1 MKDAITLNQF
11 RNPAN
16 PKAHYE
22 TTAREIYSALD
33 GKIDYF
39 VAGAGSGGTY
49 SGIMRYFKEKDED
62 ITGVL
67 ADPIGS
73 TMGGGEHGDYNIEGI
88 GNDFIPDTMEMK
100 YVDKVIKISDD
111 DSFSASRLLA
121 KKEGIFAGSSS
132 GGALSAAL
140 KLAAELGEKRANIVV
155 LFPDRG
161 DRYFSKGLYE

>member
-1 MKDAITLNQF
+1 
-11 RNPAN
+11 
-16 PKAHYE
+16 
-22 TTAREIYSALD
+22 
-33 GKIDYF
+33 
-39 VAGAGSGGTY
+39 
-49 SGIMRYFKEKDED
+49 MRYFKEKDED

-88 GNDFIPDTMEMK
+88 GNDFIPDTMDMK